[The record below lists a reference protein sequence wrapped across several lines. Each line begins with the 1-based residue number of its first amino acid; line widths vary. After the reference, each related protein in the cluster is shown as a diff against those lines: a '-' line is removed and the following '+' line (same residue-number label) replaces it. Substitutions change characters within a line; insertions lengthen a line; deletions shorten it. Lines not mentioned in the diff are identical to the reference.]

1 MSDINLPII
10 LLAAL
15 VAGASPG
22 PATLAI
28 AGTSMSAG
36 RKSGLA
42 VASGIT
48 SGSLMWSVSAALGL
62 GVLMLAHVWVFEIIR
77 YFGAAYLMYLAY
89 KSAKSAVSRKELAA
103 KGMSGSLKV
112 LYTKGLALHLTNPKA
127 ILFFGSLYAIGI
139 PATASP
145 ADLITVIL
153 AVGALSFTVFHGY
166 ALIFSTPVMTRLYMK
181 LRRWFEATFAV
192 GFGIASLKILTSR
205 LQ

>member
-1 MSDINLPII
+1 MDDINLPII

-15 VAGASPG
+15 VASASPG

-28 AGTSMSAG
+28 AGTSMAAG

-42 VASGIT
+42 VAAGVT

-89 KSAKSAVSRKELAA
+89 KSAKSALSSKELAA
-103 KGMSGSLKV
+103 KGMTGSLNS

-127 ILFFGSLYAIGI
+127 VLFFGSLYAIGI
-139 PATASP
+139 PATATPS
-145 ADLITVIL
+145 DLVTVIL

-166 ALIFSTPVMTRLYMK
+166 ALIFSTPVMTRLYVRM
-181 LRRWFEATFAV
+181 RRWFEAAFAV
-192 GFGIASLKILTSR
+192 GFGIAGFKILMSR